1 MITLLFYEAAFPT
14 IELSRVLRNRQ
25 AGETSDGLEQSF
37 ISQGG
42 SLIPNYESNVRTF
55 LKGGGGSVGLAQLRF
70 DCYLHDSGR
79 TVCGGGTPEHSRRLH
94 AVPQWFVSSVSSYQG
109 RGVHEKGHNSA
120 R

>member
-1 MITLLFYEAAFPT
+1 MITLLFHEAAFPT

-42 SLIPNYESNVRTF
+42 SLIPNYEFNVRTF

-79 TVCGGGTPEHSRRLH
+79 AVCGGKHLNTRVACMPCLSGSCYFKQCELLSGEGG
-94 AVPQWFVSSVSSYQG
+94 A
-109 RGVHEKGHNSA
+109 
-120 R
+120 

>member
-25 AGETSDGLEQSF
+25 AGETSDGPEQSF

-42 SLIPNYESNVRTF
+42 SLIPNYEPNVRAF

-70 DCYLHDSGR
+70 DSAIQEGLCVCVEHLNTRVACMPCLSGSCYFKQCELLSEE
-79 TVCGGGTPEHSRRLH
+79 GG
-94 AVPQWFVSSVSSYQG
+94 A
-109 RGVHEKGHNSA
+109 
-120 R
+120 

>member
-14 IELSRVLRNRQ
+14 TELSRVLRNRQ

-42 SLIPNYESNVRTF
+42 SLIPNYESNVRAF

-70 DCYLHDSGR
+70 DSAIQEGLC
-79 TVCGGGTPEHSRRLH
+79 VCVGNT
-94 AVPQWFVSSVSSYQG
+94 
-109 RGVHEKGHNSA
+109 
-120 R
+120 